1 MSQRHRL
8 FFSLEPDR
16 GVRRELEQVQQSLVV
31 SGRAAKP
38 AQFHATLAFLG
49 MQQAEL
55 IPEIRDIASSLSF
68 EPCRIVLDHFGQ
80 FRRVGILWMGASE
93 MPAALLEFQNALV
106 GTLLEAGIGHDRKA
120 WRFHVTLYRKLRK
133 PSSIMDPVAIEW
145 PLNGFDLIESVS
157 VGNGVE
163 YHSIGHWKAR
173 A

>member
-16 GVRRELEQVQQSLVV
+16 GVRQELEQVQQSLGV
-31 SGRAAKP
+31 SGRAARP

-68 EPCRIVLDHFGQ
+68 EPCRVVLDQFGQ
-80 FRRVGILWMGASE
+80 FRRVGILWLGASE
-93 MPAALLEFQNALV
+93 LPAPLRGFQDDLVGALLK
-106 GTLLEAGIGHDRKA
+106 AGIGHDRKA
-120 WRFHVTLYRKLRK
+120 WRFHVTLYRKMRK

-145 PLNGFDLIESVS
+145 SLNGFDLIESVS

>member
-1 MSQRHRL
+1 MSKGHRL
-8 FFSLEPDR
+8 FFSLEPGR
-16 GVRRELEQVQQSLVV
+16 NVRQRLEQVQQSLGV
-31 SGRAAKP
+31 SGRAANP

-49 MQQAEL
+49 MQQADV

-173 A
+173 S

>member
-16 GVRRELEQVQQSLVV
+16 EVRRELEQVQQSLGV

-55 IPEIRDIASSLSF
+55 IPEIRNIASGLSF
-68 EPCRIVLDHFGQ
+68 EPCRVVLDQFGQ
-80 FRRVGILWMGASE
+80 FRRVGILWIGASE
-93 MPAALLEFQNALV
+93 LPAPLRAFQDDLVGALLQ
-106 GTLLEAGIGHDRKA
+106 AGIGHDRKD

-133 PSSIMDPVAIEW
+133 PLSIMDPVAIEW
-145 PLNGFDLIESVS
+145 SLNGFDLIESVS

-163 YHSIGHWKAR
+163 YHSIGHWNAR
-173 A
+173 T